1 MNDENTH
8 IDMEELT
15 SFIVEKAK
23 EEGFDLTEE
32 IVDLVLDLETDFL
45 ASKGLVTEIP
55 DEE

>member
-1 MNDENTH
+1 
-8 IDMEELT
+8 MEELT